1 MTTRTSAVSRQPG
14 TAIFKGAWL
23 RPAMLVLVAL
33 GLLIAGY
40 MSLTELTGSVIVC
53 PGGTESVIP
62 GPGSISVDC
71 ASVNNSIYAKLLG
84 IPVAIIGF
92 GGYLAIGVVLLLE
105 RRIALLQDYGRLLV
119 FGMALFGFLFSAYLT
134 YIEFFVIYMVC
145 TWCLTQAVVMTLLF
159 IFSTMRMVQSL
170 RGSAEA

>member
-1 MTTRTSAVSRQPG
+1 MTTRPS
-14 TAIFKGAWL
+14 TALPPTAATLKGDRL
-23 RPAMLVLVAL
+23 RPTMLILVVL

-40 MSLTELTGSVIVC
+40 MSLTELTGSALVC

-71 ASVNNSIYAKLLG
+71 TSVNNSIYAKLLG
-84 IPVAIIGF
+84 VPVALIGF
-92 GGYLAIGVVLLLE
+92 AGYLAIGAVLLLE
-105 RRIALLQDYGRLLV
+105 RRIALFQDYGRLLV

-159 IFSTMRMVQSL
+159 ILSTVRMVQSL
-170 RGSAEA
+170 RAPDAE

>member
-1 MTTRTSAVSRQPG
+1 MTTRTSATRPVT
-14 TAIFKGAWL
+14 TAIFKGDWL
-23 RPAMLVLVAL
+23 RPAMLLLVVL

-40 MSLTELTGSVIVC
+40 MSLTELTGSAIVC

-84 IPVAIIGF
+84 IPVAVIGF
-92 GGYLAIGVVLLLE
+92 AGYLAIGAVLLLE
-105 RRIALLQDYGRLLV
+105 RHIALLQDYGRLLV

-159 IFSTMRMVQSL
+159 ILSMVRLVQSL
-170 RGSAEA
+170 RAPATE